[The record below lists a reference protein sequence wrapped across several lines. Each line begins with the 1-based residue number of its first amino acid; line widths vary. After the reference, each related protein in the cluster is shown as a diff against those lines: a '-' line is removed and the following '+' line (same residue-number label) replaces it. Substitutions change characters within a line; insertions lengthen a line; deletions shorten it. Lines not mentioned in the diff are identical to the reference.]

1 MKLSI
6 KSISMIALMAV
17 GQTAHSAGTGTVDI
31 DTISVGS
38 TGIVYLETLQSQINP
53 ANCSE
58 SRYAIDTELPGARH
72 MYMLALTARVSNLSL
87 NISIDN
93 NRCVIIGS
101 KSYPKVFNMVTR

>member
-1 MKLSI
+1 MKSSIKTIFLASLLSI
-6 KSISMIALMAV
+6 GHNAY
-17 GQTAHSAGTGTVDI
+17 SAGTGTVDI

-38 TGIVYLETLQSQINP
+38 TGIIYLETLQSQINP

-93 NRCVIIGS
+93 NRCVIIGN
-101 KSYPKVFNMVTR
+101 KSYPRVFNMVTR